1 MKEIIKQII
10 KKPSFL
16 LFIASALLVAV
27 LEGLQGNLICTLWAL
42 LAGCFCF
49 TTHMAEVVLDN
60 SDELL
65 SAVMDEFQEI
75 CNDNAAKDAEIA
87 ALKDEI
93 TRLKYKKNE

>member
-27 LEGLQGNLICTLWAL
+27 LEGIRGNIICTVWAL
-42 LAGCFCF
+42 IAGGFYL
-49 TTHMAEVVLDN
+49 TNRMAEVILDE
-60 SDELL
+60 SDKLL
-65 SAVMDEFQEI
+65 SDVMDEFQEI

>member
-27 LEGLQGNLICTLWAL
+27 LEGIHGNLICTAWAL
-42 LAGCFCF
+42 IAGGFCF
-49 TTHMAEVVLDN
+49 TTNMAEVLLDE
-60 SDELL
+60 SDKLFFDLL
-65 SAVMDEFQEI
+65 KESQEI

-93 TRLKYKKNE
+93 TRLKYTKNE